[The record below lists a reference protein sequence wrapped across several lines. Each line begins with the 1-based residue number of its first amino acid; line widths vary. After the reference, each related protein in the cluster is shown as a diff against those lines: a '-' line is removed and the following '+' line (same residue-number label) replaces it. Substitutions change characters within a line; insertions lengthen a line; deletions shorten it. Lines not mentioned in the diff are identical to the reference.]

1 MCFINFVVMNA
12 FITVCQYHYALPIM
26 AFSEISISKTDPLPT
41 SESTMISQLWALH
54 ILLHK
59 KAESKSFYIVYIAC
73 IDPIKF
79 IKQNLRYSL
88 GIPMPLSSI
97 LIAMP
102 LFLFCSV
109 S

>member
-1 MCFINFVVMNA
+1 MQCVHKFCGHEHA

-59 KAESKSFYIVYIAC
+59 KGRV
-73 IDPIKF
+73 
-79 IKQNLRYSL
+79 Q
-88 GIPMPLSSI
+88 I
-97 LIAMP
+97 LLHCVLLP
-102 LFLFCSV
+102 VLTR
-109 S
+109 